1 MAPSPTRD
9 NRIQRGDM
17 TLPPAMAA
25 NEDAGTSCDMQSRP
39 EFARISAICKRIS
52 CSWTRGELGAA
63 LAREIGHYSMYDLQV
78 ICGRLQHEISR
89 LPSPYRE
96 SIRPFFLEQL
106 FGMHH
111 RLLLMDRE
119 GTFLCMTSPLPN
131 HDLFLTFFRMVPEG
145 CFCWETGPE
154 YVAHLYSPF
163 HRLFYYLVSAFSMF
177 VLELPGHPVGT
188 PFPGGFRVEQ
198 RKSLYVCPIRDKE
211 QDVFYS
217 ICNFCPAVQDEK
229 N

>member
-1 MAPSPTRD
+1 
-9 NRIQRGDM
+9 M
-17 TLPPAMAA
+17 TGSPAMHA
-25 NEDAGTSCDMQSRP
+25 DKDTTPSCELHSQP
-39 EFARISAICKRIS
+39 EFARISAICERIS
-52 CSWTRGELGAA
+52 GAGTRGQLGTI
-63 LAREIGHYSMYDLQV
+63 LAREIGQYSMYDLQV
-78 ICGRLQHEISR
+78 ICGRIQHEIAR

-119 GTFLCMTSPLPN
+119 GSFLSMNAPVSE
-131 HDLFLTFFRMVPEG
+131 HDLFLSFCRMVPEG
-145 CFCWETGPE
+145 CFCWENGPE

-163 HRLFYYLVSAFSMF
+163 HRLFYYLVSAFAMF

-198 RKSLYVCPIRDKE
+198 RESRYVCPIRDKE

-217 ICNFCPAVQDEK
+217 ICNFCPTVQDEK

>member
-1 MAPSPTRD
+1 MKV
-9 NRIQRGDM
+9 
-17 TLPPAMAA
+17 PPAKASDENAA
-25 NEDAGTSCDMQSRP
+25 TLSEMRSRP
-39 EFARISAICKRIS
+39 EFSRISAICERIS
-52 CSWTRGELGAA
+52 RSQTRGELGAA

-119 GTFLCMTSPLPN
+119 GSFLSMTSPVTDP
-131 HDLFLTFFRMVPEG
+131 DLFLSFCRMVPEG
-145 CFCWETGPE
+145 CFCWEEGPE

-163 HRLFYYLVSAFSMF
+163 HRLFYYLVSAFAMF

-188 PFPGGFRVEQ
+188 PFPGGFRVEE
-198 RKSLYVCPIRDKE
+198 RDARFACPIRDKE

-217 ICNFCPAVQDEK
+217 ICNYCPAVQDEK